1 MSKRERDYYKVLDVP
16 SDAQRELFKK
26 LRALRQAGTD

>member
-1 MSKRERDYYKVLDVP
+1 MGKRERDYYQVLGVP

-26 LRALRQAGTD
+26 LRALRQGGTD